1 MTEAQTTRIQ
11 IFLQTYIFFPP
22 FLKKYVST
30 HSLLESLSPVHA
42 KTLNNENTIASLTE
56 HT

>member
-22 FLKKYVST
+22 FLNKYVST

-56 HT
+56 HA